1 MVSNLPLNSGPIQII
16 EIKGPAWFTA
26 KAEFVLTIVDVICP
40 PGIQQVDD
48 TYFQKRQERVNSMTL
63 YLLKPIQG
71 PQEVKIKIQMKFYN
85 GNALMGN
92 NIIYLILVVSEHSF

>member
-1 MVSNLPLNSGPIQII
+1 MMPTQYAYQYLAMVSNLPLNSGPIQII

-48 TYFQKRQERVNSMTL
+48 TYFQKGKKESIV
-63 YLLKPIQG
+63 
-71 PQEVKIKIQMKFYN
+71 
-85 GNALMGN
+85 
-92 NIIYLILVVSEHSF
+92 